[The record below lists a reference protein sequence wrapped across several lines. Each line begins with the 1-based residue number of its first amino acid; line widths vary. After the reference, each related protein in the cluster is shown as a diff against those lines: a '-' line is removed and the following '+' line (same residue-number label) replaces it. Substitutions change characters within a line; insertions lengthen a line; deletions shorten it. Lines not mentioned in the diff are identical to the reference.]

1 MALSSA
7 FVRWLS
13 RDGRLADR
21 GSWRLRCC
29 RFTLVRPSIGGRCE
43 VVCRIKIVCLHMLK
57 KVGASICWPR
67 NLEAGAESPAGRALI
82 VGAVRRFRSLTKPRM
97 GAWLTEDYEG
107 LQTET
112 TTTVCWQVLEISA
125 VVCCPR
131 ILKGGAEDRLPK
143 VGLSLTCRI

>member
-1 MALSSA
+1 MEVAVLQIYVGPAKHRWAL
-7 FVRWLS
+7 R
-13 RDGRLADR
+13 GRLPDQN
-21 GSWRLRCC
+21 RL
-29 RFTLVRPSIGGRCE
+29 PAPAE
-43 VVCRIKIVCLHMLK
+43 
-57 KVGASICWPR
+57 KVGALICWPR
-67 NLEAGAESPAGRALI
+67 KLEAGAESPAGRALI
-82 VGAVRRFRSLTKPRM
+82 VGAVKRFRSLTKPRM